1 MPGLQDSICA
11 IPRTS
16 VLFVQNRL
24 RRSATRPPGLCRA
37 LPWGFISWLLALGI
51 PFLLYGSN
59 TLFFLLYTWPF
70 FLALMPVA
78 VVVGIALHSLL
89 NGKLLYS
96 VSATILTVGLMFALL
111 FLWLLG

>member
-1 MPGLQDSICA
+1 MAAGAGYS
-11 IPRTS
+11 
-16 VLFVQNRL
+16 
-24 RRSATRPPGLCRA
+24 
-37 LPWGFISWLLALGI
+37 
-51 PFLLYGSN
+51 FLLYGSN
-59 TLFFLLYTWPF
+59 TLFFSSTPPF

>member
-1 MPGLQDSICA
+1 MRNTQNLSI
-11 IPRTS
+11 I
-16 VLFVQNRL
+16 
-24 RRSATRPPGLCRA
+24 RSEPPPATGDETTWSLSGA
-37 LPWGFISWLLALGI
+37 AVGFISWLLALGI
-51 PFLLYGSN
+51 SFLLYGSN

>member
-1 MPGLQDSICA
+1 MRNTQNLSIIRSEPPPA
-11 IPRTS
+11 IGDET
-16 VLFVQNRL
+16 
-24 RRSATRPPGLCRA
+24 TGLCRA
-37 LPWGFISWLLALGI
+37 LPWALFRGCWRWVF